1 MVHTSLFDL
10 VTLYIT
16 INLKQPWPEY
26 ITNWNVQ
33 LLGRSMGTRSMVTSD
48 SPKFKLPIVV
58 ATSQN
63 KMNNFKHQITLSL
76 IIHSFYNPA
85 IWYCH
90 SLLIVKFSF
99 YVNTIYCHDINIV
112 TFLLADACTVHAM
125 KLHSPQYITTVF
137 SLGCRIYE

>member
-16 INLKQPWPEY
+16 INLKQLWPDC
-26 ITNWNVQ
+26 ITNWDFRHEVIQ
-33 LLGRSMGTRSMVTSD
+33 LLSRSMGTRSMVTSD

-63 KMNNFKHQITLSL
+63 KMNNFRHQIILPL

-112 TFLLADACTVHAM
+112 NLLLAD
-125 KLHSPQYITTVF
+125 ITTCVHR
-137 SLGCRIYE
+137 SRIETTIPAV